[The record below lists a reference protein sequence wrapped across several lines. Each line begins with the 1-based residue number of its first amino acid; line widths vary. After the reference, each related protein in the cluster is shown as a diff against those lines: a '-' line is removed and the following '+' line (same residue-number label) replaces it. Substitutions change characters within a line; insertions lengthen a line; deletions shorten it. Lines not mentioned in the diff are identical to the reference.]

1 MDVLCMFV
9 IDLVPIDAGKPLQ
22 FKDFWSEL

>member
-9 IDLVPIDAGKPLQ
+9 IDLVPSNVGKLLQ
-22 FKDFWSEL
+22 FKDFQLEL